1 MAATQSPIVFL
12 GTGEHFEDL
21 EAFDASGFV
30 RRLLGLGDLSG
41 LMKTV
46 NEAMS
51 STQQKHMIDQIKKG
65 QFSLR
70 DMRDQFQSVLNMG
83 PLN

>member
-1 MAATQSPIVFL
+1 MAATESPIVFL

-21 EAFDASGFV
+21 ESFDASSFV
-30 RRLLGLGDLSG
+30 KRLLGMGDMAG

-51 STQQKHMIDQIKKG
+51 TDQQRHMID
-65 QFSLR
+65 
-70 DMRDQFQSVLNMG
+70 
-83 PLN
+83 